1 MNYKNLQL
9 ALVAFITLFLASC
22 EIHKTPEDK
31 TIKVSDV
38 SISGQASDYIKVVDG
53 EYTLKP
59 VDDKIIIAVKFEL
72 TKKYD
77 LKGEPE
83 LGNINL
89 IPLDDTGAVI
99 PNIGLDFTLTSTSDY
114 DKMKSFMKGEVGKT
128 VIVSFEWNYF
138 SNIEMQS
145 RIIDGTENIEITG
158 ADFTGDTSVS
168 SSSSDSD
175 SSYEEVASTSSGSV
189 DIDKMLDDYEEYV
202 DQYIE
207 IFSAAQKGDMTAM
220 QDYPAMM
227 EKAEEFGQSLQDAQE
242 ADEVS
247 PSQMKRMLKIQ
258 AKMTNAA
265 ADMY

>member
-77 LKGEPE
+77 LSGEPE
-83 LGNINL
+83 LGNITL

-99 PNIGLDFTLTSTSDY
+99 PNIGLDFSLTSTSDY
-114 DKMKSFMKGEVGKT
+114 DKMKSFLKGEVGKT

-145 RIIDGTENIEITG
+145 RIIDGTESIEITG

-168 SSSSDSD
+168 SSSSSD
-175 SSYEEVASTSSGSV
+175 DSYEEVAIETPKGSAEM
-189 DIDKMLDDYEEYV
+189 DKMLDSYEQYV
-202 DQYIE
+202 DQYIS
-207 IFSAAQKGDMTAM
+207 FMKKAQGGDMSVMAE
-220 QDYPAMM
+220 YPAMM
-227 EKAEEFGQSLQDAQE
+227 EKAEEWGQSIQDAQE
-242 ADEVS
+242 AGEVS
-247 PSQMKRMLKIQ
+247 PAQMKRMLKIQ
-258 AKMTNAA
+258 AKMTEAA